1 MRASE
6 QLDEL
11 AAALSQAQG
20 EFPAIPK
27 DCTAKIKTKSGGEY
41 SFKYADLETILACV
55 RPVLAKH
62 GLSLLCDVV
71 LNLSQTGDGGRA
83 MVATVRLLH
92 SSGQWVESSPL
103 AIPIEPDSYQR
114 QPAQACGSSATY
126 ATRYAIEALLA
137 IRASE
142 DDDGA
147 AASGNH
153 IERQQAKPKPERKP
167 EPKPEPKPP
176 AKTLDPDLAEILRG
190 FGWVAER
197 RQINA
202 DTLLAMF
209 GCTLAECV
217 LSDGVAQAAVISI
230 QRWLT
235 ECDGDTHER
244 RLSML
249 WNAALMEQDLNKE
262 KPNNG

>member
-1 MRASE
+1 MQASE
-6 QLDEL
+6 QLAEL
-11 AAALSQAQG
+11 AGALSKAQG
-20 EFPAIPK
+20 EFPSIPK
-27 DCTAKIKTKSGGEY
+27 DCTAKIRTKSGGEY
-41 SFKYADLETILACV
+41 SFRYADLETILASV

-62 GLSLLCDVV
+62 GLSLICDVQFQV
-71 LNLSQTGDGGRA
+71 TSNGRA
-83 MVATVRLLH
+83 MVATVRLMH

-103 AIPIEPDSYQR
+103 AVPIEPDSYDR

-167 EPKPEPKPP
+167 EPKPEPP

-190 FGWVAER
+190 FNWVAQR

-202 DTLLAMF
+202 DILLAMF

-230 QRWLT
+230 QKWLT

-249 WNAALMEQDLNKE
+249 WNAALMEQQMK
-262 KPNNG
+262 GGA

>member
-6 QLDEL
+6 QLNEL
-11 AAALSQAQG
+11 AGALSKAQAMLRG
-20 EFPAIPK
+20 AVK
-27 DCTAKIKTKSGGEY
+27 DSTNPHFKSR
-41 SFKYADLETILACV
+41 YADLASCWDACREALA
-55 RPVLAKH
+55 AN
-62 GLSLLCDVV
+62 GLSVV
-71 LNLSQTGDGGRA
+71 QLPEGNGGVVE
-83 MVATVRLLH
+83 MTTMLLH
-92 SSGQWVESSPL
+92 TSGQW
-103 AIPIEPDSYQR
+103 I
-114 QPAQACGSSATY
+114 ACTGCFTATKADPQGLGSCITY
-126 ATRYAIEALLA
+126 ARRYQLCAIVG
-137 IRASE
+137 ISPE
-142 DDDGA
+142 DDDGN
-147 AASGNH
+147 AAS
-153 IERQQAKPKPERKP
+153 EPVKQQAKPEPKPERKP

-197 RQINA
+197 RQVNA
-202 DTLLAMF
+202 DILLAMF

-249 WNAALMEQDLNKE
+249 WNAALMEQQMK
-262 KPNNG
+262 GGA

>member
-1 MRASE
+1 MQASE
-6 QLDEL
+6 QLAEL

-20 EFPAIPK
+20 EFPSIPK

-167 EPKPEPKPP
+167 EPKPEPP
-176 AKTLDPDLAEILRG
+176 AKFLDPDLAEILKG
-190 FGWVAER
+190 FGWAADR
-197 RQINA
+197 RKANA
-202 DTLLAMF
+202 DILLAMF
-209 GCTLAECV
+209 DTNLAECMA
-217 LSDGVAQAAVISI
+217 SYGASQAAVILI
-230 QRWLT
+230 QQWLT

-262 KPNNG
+262 KANNG

>member
-6 QLDEL
+6 HLNEL
-11 AAALSQAQG
+11 AGALSQAQA

-153 IERQQAKPKPERKP
+153 IERQQAKPKQQAKP
-167 EPKPEPKPP
+167 EPKREPKPAP
-176 AKTLDPDLAEILRG
+176 KLQADLAGLLG
-190 FGWVAER
+190 AFGWAAGDR
-197 RQINA
+197 ARHAN
-202 DTLLAMF
+202 TLLELV
-209 GCTLAECV
+209 GYTLTQCQHSEEMALDAFHALDAK
-217 LSDGVAQAAVISI
+217 LSVY
-230 QRWLT
+230 
-235 ECDGDTHER
+235 DGDDQAK
-244 RLSML
+244 L
-249 WNAALMEQDLNKE
+249 AALWKDAQ
-262 KPNNG
+262 NGGVTL

>member
-41 SFKYADLETILACV
+41 SFKYADLETILASV

-62 GLSLLCDVV
+62 GLSLICDVQFQV
-71 LNLSQTGDGGRA
+71 TSNGRA
-83 MVATVRLLH
+83 MVATVRLMH

-103 AIPIEPDSYQR
+103 AVPIEPDSYDR

-176 AKTLDPDLAEILRG
+176 ANTLDPDLAEILRG
-190 FGWVAER
+190 FGWVADR
-197 RQINA
+197 RQANA
-202 DTLLAMF
+202 DILLAMF
-209 GCTLAECV
+209 DTNLAECMA
-217 LSDGVAQAAVISI
+217 SYGASQAAVISI
-230 QRWLT
+230 QRWLS

-249 WNAALMEQDLNKE
+249 WNAALMEDLEMK
-262 KPNNG
+262 GGG

>member
-1 MRASE
+1 MQASE
-6 QLDEL
+6 QLNEL
-11 AAALSQAQG
+11 AGALSQAQG

-41 SFKYADLETILACV
+41 SFKYADLETILASV
-55 RPVLAKH
+55 RPVLARH

-92 SSGQWVESSPL
+92 SSGQWVEGSPL

-153 IERQQAKPKPERKP
+153 IERQQARAERKP
-167 EPKPEPKPP
+167 EPKPEPKPKP
-176 AKTLDPDLAEILRG
+176 SAPKLAPELAG
-190 FGWVAER
+190 LLSAFGWPGADR
-197 RQINA
+197 ARNA
-202 DTLLAMF
+202 DTLLALV
-209 GCTLAECV
+209 GYTLAQCQHSEE
-217 LSDGVAQAAVISI
+217 AA
-230 QRWLT
+230 R
-235 ECDGDTHER
+235 DAF
-244 RLSML
+244 
-249 WNAALMEQDLNKE
+249 AALDAKLSEFVGTNDEKLAALWRAAQYGGVDL
-262 KPNNG
+262 

>member
-1 MRASE
+1 MQASE
-6 QLDEL
+6 QLAEL
-11 AAALSQAQG
+11 AGALSQAQG
-20 EFPAIPK
+20 EFPSIPK
-27 DCTAKIKTKSGGEY
+27 DCTAKIRTKNGGEY
-41 SFKYADLETILACV
+41 SFRYADLETILASV

-62 GLSLLCDVV
+62 GLSLICDVQFQV
-71 LNLSQTGDGGRA
+71 TSNGRA
-83 MVATVRLLH
+83 MVATVRLMH

-103 AIPIEPDSYQR
+103 AVPIEPDSYDR

-167 EPKPEPKPP
+167 EPKPEPP
-176 AKTLDPDLAEILRG
+176 AKFLDPDLAEILKG
-190 FGWVAER
+190 FGWAADR
-197 RQINA
+197 RKANA
-202 DTLLAMF
+202 DILLAMF
-209 GCTLAECV
+209 DTNLAECMA
-217 LSDGVAQAAVISI
+217 SYGASQAAVILI
-230 QRWLT
+230 QQWLT
-235 ECDGDTHER
+235 ACDGDTHER

-262 KPNNG
+262 KANNG